1 MDVWYNLEKRSDKSS
16 VSGSIRLQ
24 ISVEIKGEEKVAPYH
39 VQYTCLHENLF
50 HYLCEQNS
58 GNVKLPE
65 AHGEDAWKVYFEPPE
80 QEIIDEFALRYG
92 IESIFQAMT

>member
-1 MDVWYNLEKRSDKSS
+1 
-16 VSGSIRLQ
+16 
-24 ISVEIKGEEKVAPYH
+24 

-50 HYLCEQNS
+50 HYLCEKENS

-65 AHGEDAWKVYFEPPE
+65 AHGEDAWKVYFEDAQ
-80 QEIIDEFALRYG
+80 QEVIDEFALRYG

>member
-1 MDVWYNLEKRSDKSS
+1 MEPSLHVQSF
-16 VSGSIRLQ
+16 Q
-24 ISVEIKGEEKVAPYH
+24 VAPYH

-50 HYLCEQNS
+50 HYLCEQNA

-65 AHGEDAWKVYFEPPE
+65 AHGEDAWKVYFEDAE

>member
-1 MDVWYNLEKRSDKSS
+1 MTA
-16 VSGSIRLQ
+16 
-24 ISVEIKGEEKVAPYH
+24 KVAPYH

-50 HYLCEQNS
+50 HYLCEKNE

-65 AHGEDAWKVYFEPPE
+65 AHGEDAWKVYFEDTE

-92 IESIFQAMT
+92 IEAIFQAMT